1 MTKTD
6 FDQFLLATV
15 VVCLVGV
22 LMNLVQIKRRG
33 ANAKVMA
40 TAFLVLGGSIQLYRV
55 SGPSPLFYV
64 GVAIVLFLV
73 FADFAM
79 RQGGKVR
86 IKR

>member
-1 MTKTD
+1 MTKTE

-15 VVCLVGV
+15 ILCIVGAIV
-22 LMNLVQIKRRG
+22 NLVQLKRRG

-40 TAFLVLGGSIQLYRV
+40 LAFLVLGGSVQAYRV
-55 SGPSPLFYV
+55 SGPSPVFYI
-64 GVAIVLFLV
+64 GVAAVLCLL